1 MDVKEEIDILGATFC
16 GQGEGVE
23 ILATKPWYT
32 IRVSITVQKGT
43 SVSVN
48 FELQNYP
55 STIPKVHLVEGGLL
69 SRQCAEK
76 YAEKIAQT
84 ATENLIRGKS
94 NFQCFC
100 QCILLMKHLF

>member
-48 FELQNYP
+48 FR
-55 STIPKVHLVEGGLL
+55 TIPRQSQRCIS
-69 SRQCAEK
+69 SREAC
-76 YAEKIAQT
+76 
-84 ATENLIRGKS
+84 
-94 NFQCFC
+94 
-100 QCILLMKHLF
+100 